1 MRIVQRREPAKTWS
15 LLGDVRKKPSEYEV
29 VTAKLHYHY
38 RRQPAPFELD
48 PNTPINTWYLRY
60 REGSPFQTDTWEGFR
75 DPHQLTYQ
83 VYVRRQAERE
93 TYLENL
99 VDEFERRNHDAKL
112 QTDWVRVLDRLY
124 LPARFPMHALQMSAL
139 YEAQMAPSSF
149 ITNAAYFQAAD
160 EQRRIQWLAYRAK
173 SLSLEHD
180 AELASSA
187 YTRRRWEE
195 DAVWQPLRET
205 VEKMLIAYDWGE
217 AFVALNLIVKPVFDE
232 VFIVQLAELARAH
245 EDALL
250 SLMLDDFALD
260 IQRSRDWSVALVQY
274 AVAQRPANA
283 GLLKQWVDQ
292 WKPLAYRGMEGVVEV
307 FGEAPLGLDARAVS
321 SKVRAAHHAFLAQ
334 CGLNADQQAFVSA
347 QNLDGYALQDQEV
360 TPMATELQKSGIDA
374 IGDMV
379 AWGAH
384 FCLFYETK
392 DDLLD
397 ALISYCKSGLE
408 NEEYCLW
415 VVTEPLAIEEATA
428 ALKQAVPDFDSYL
441 ADDRVEIVSANDFFL
456 QGGTFDRER
465 VAEALVAKL
474 AGLSARGYAGVR
486 LTGDTSWVTKKDWIP
501 FCELEDGINQV
512 IGDQRLAVLCT
523 YSLAACGAY
532 EILDAVRTHQFALVR
547 REGNWVVIET
557 AALKQAKAEIKRL
570 NVELE
575 QRVVERTSEL
585 MKASEALRETN
596 AELTRV
602 SRLTTMGELT
612 ASIAHEVNQP
622 LTAITNNSNACL
634 RLLADRSL
642 DPEVLQR
649 ALEEIVADGTRA
661 SDVISRIRAFIKK
674 TPAEKNRLDI
684 NEAIQEVLAL
694 AGHELEKNR
703 IFVECKMTK
712 TLPLVWADRV
722 QLQQVLLN
730 LIMNG
735 IEAMTAVTDRRRVLR
750 VESRT
755 DESGDIVVAV
765 RDSGIG
771 FGSEADRVFT
781 PFFTTKPN
789 GMGMGLPISRSLIE
803 GHGGRL
809 WAEPNVPHG
818 TAFSFTLPIGNG
830 SADD

>member
-1 MRIVQRREPAKTWS
+1 MAMVRRREPPKTWS
-15 LLGDVRKKPSEYEV
+15 LLGDVRRKPSEYEV

-48 PNTPINTWYLRY
+48 PNTPINTWYIRY
-60 REGSPFQTDTWEGFR
+60 REGSPLQADTWEGFR

-83 VYVRRQAERE
+83 VYVQRQAERE

-99 VDEFERRNHDAKL
+99 VDEFERRNHDARL

-217 AFVALNLIVKPVFDE
+217 AFVALNLIVKPVFDA
-232 VFIVQLAELARAH
+232 VFNVQLAELARSH

-250 SLMLDDFALD
+250 ALMLDDFALD
-260 IQRSRDWSVALVQY
+260 SQRSCDWTVALVQY

-283 GLLKQWVDQ
+283 GLLRQWVDQ
-292 WKPLAYRGMEGVVEV
+292 WKPLTYRGMEGVVEV
-307 FGEAPLGLDARAVS
+307 FGQAPSPLEPRVVS
-321 SKVRAAHHAFLAQ
+321 AKVRAAHHAFLAQ

-347 QNLDGYALQDQEV
+347 QNLDGYAVQDQEV
-360 TPMATELQKSGIDA
+360 IPMATELQKSGIDV

-415 VVTEPLAIEEATA
+415 VVTEPLTIEEATA

-456 QGGTFDRER
+456 QGGAFDRKR
-465 VAEALVAKL
+465 VAEAMVAKL

-512 IGDQRLAVLCT
+512 IGNQRLAVLCT

-532 EILDAVRTHQFALVR
+532 EILDAVRTHQFALAR

-570 NVELE
+570 NEELE

-585 MKASEALRETN
+585 MKASEALREAQ
-596 AELTRV
+596 AELARV
-602 SRLTTMGELT
+602 TRLTAMGELT
-612 ASIAHEVNQP
+612 GSIGHELNQP
-622 LTAITNNSNACL
+622 LAGAVANGDACL
-634 RLLADRSL
+634 AWLSSEPPNL
-642 DPEVLQR
+642 DEAR
-649 ALEEIVADGTRA
+649 AAAGRMIEAVTLTSDIVR
-661 SDVISRIRAFIKK
+661 RIRDLFKK
-674 TPAEKNRLDI
+674 AAPERVRVNI
-684 NEAIQEVLAL
+684 NEVIEATFGLIRSEALRNNVSFKSELGPQLPFVL
-694 AGHELEKNR
+694 G
-703 IFVECKMTK
+703 
-712 TLPLVWADRV
+712 DRV
-722 QLQQVLLN
+722 QLQQVVLN
-730 LIMNG
+730 LMMNG
-735 IEAMTAVTDRRRVLR
+735 IEAMRSVDDRIRQLRIRSATQDPNQVLVTVADSGSGIDPQIIRRVFEPFYTR
-750 VESRT
+750 KPK
-755 DESGDIVVAV
+755 
-765 RDSGIG
+765 GI
-771 FGSEADRVFT
+771 
-781 PFFTTKPN
+781 
-789 GMGMGLPISRSLIE
+789 GMGLAISRSIIE
-803 GHGGRL
+803 AHGGRL
-809 WAEPNVPHG
+809 WAEPKTG
-818 TAFSFTLPIGNG
+818 QGATLQFTLP
-830 SADD
+830 ADI

>member
-1 MRIVQRREPAKTWS
+1 MATVLRREPPKTWS
-15 LLGDVRKKPSEYEV
+15 LLGDVRRKPSEYEV

-60 REGSPFQTDTWEGFR
+60 REGSPLQADTWEGFR

-83 VYVRRQAERE
+83 VYVQRQAERE

-99 VDEFERRNHDAKL
+99 VDEFERRNHDARL

-160 EQRRIQWLAYRAK
+160 EQRRIQWTAYRAK

-180 AELASSA
+180 AQLASSA

-217 AFVALNLIVKPVFDE
+217 AFVALNLIVKPVFDA
-232 VFIVQLAELARAH
+232 VFNVQLAELARSH

-250 SLMLDDFALD
+250 ALMLDDFALD
-260 IQRSRDWSVALVQY
+260 SQRSCDWTVALVQY
-274 AVAQRPANA
+274 AVAQRPANR

-307 FGEAPLGLDARAVS
+307 FGQAPRPLEARAVS
-321 SKVRAAHHAFLAQ
+321 AKVRAAHHAFLAQ

-347 QNLDGYALQDQEV
+347 QNLDGYAVQDQEV
-360 TPMATELQKSGIDA
+360 TPMATELQKSGIDV

-415 VVTEPLAIEEATA
+415 VVTEPLTIEEATA
-428 ALKQAVPDFDSYL
+428 ALKQAVPDFDSYV

-456 QGGTFDRER
+456 QGGTFDRKR
-465 VAEALVAKL
+465 VAEAMVAKL

-512 IGDQRLAVLCT
+512 IGNQRLAVLCT

-532 EILDAVRTHQFALVR
+532 EILDAVRTHQFALAR

-570 NVELE
+570 NEELE

-585 MKASEALRETN
+585 MTASEALREAQ
-596 AELTRV
+596 AELARV
-602 SRLTTMGELT
+602 TRLTAMGELT
-612 ASIAHEVNQP
+612 GSIGHELNQP
-622 LTAITNNSNACL
+622 LAGAVANGDACL
-634 RLLADRSL
+634 AWLSSEPPNL
-642 DPEVLQR
+642 DEAR
-649 ALEEIVADGTRA
+649 AAAGRMIEAVTLTSDIVR
-661 SDVISRIRAFIKK
+661 RIRDLFKK
-674 TPAEKNRLDI
+674 AAPERVRVNI
-684 NEAIQEVLAL
+684 NEVIEATFGLIRSEALRNNVSFKRELGPKLPFVL
-694 AGHELEKNR
+694 G
-703 IFVECKMTK
+703 
-712 TLPLVWADRV
+712 DRV
-722 QLQQVLLN
+722 QLQQVVLN
-730 LIMNG
+730 LMMNG
-735 IEAMTAVTDRRRVLR
+735 IEAMRSVDDRIRQLRIRSARQDPNQVLVTVADSGSGIDPQIIRRVFEPFYTR
-750 VESRT
+750 KPK
-755 DESGDIVVAV
+755 
-765 RDSGIG
+765 GI
-771 FGSEADRVFT
+771 
-781 PFFTTKPN
+781 
-789 GMGMGLPISRSLIE
+789 GMGLAISRSIIE
-803 GHGGRL
+803 AHGGRL
-809 WAEPNVPHG
+809 WAEPKTG
-818 TAFSFTLPIGNG
+818 QGATLQFTLPAVI
-830 SADD
+830 

>member
-1 MRIVQRREPAKTWS
+1 MATVLRREPPKTWS
-15 LLGDVRKKPSEYEV
+15 LLGDVRRKPSEYEV

-60 REGSPFQTDTWEGFR
+60 REGSPLQADTWEGFR

-83 VYVRRQAERE
+83 VYVQRQAERE

-99 VDEFERRNHDAKL
+99 VDEFERRNHDARL

-217 AFVALNLIVKPVFDE
+217 AFVALNLIVKPVFDAL
-232 VFIVQLAELARAH
+232 FNVQLAELARSH

-250 SLMLDDFALD
+250 ALMLDDFALD
-260 IQRSRDWSVALVQY
+260 SQRSCDWTVALVQY

-283 GLLKQWVDQ
+283 GLLKQWMDQ
-292 WKPLAYRGMEGVVEV
+292 WQPLAYRGMEGVVEV
-307 FGEAPLGLDARAVS
+307 FGQAPSPLEPRVVS
-321 SKVRAAHHAFLAQ
+321 AKVRAAHDVFLAR
-334 CGLNADQQAFVSA
+334 CGLNALSAHTHIQQGLESSR
-347 QNLDGYALQDQEV
+347 LGGD
-360 TPMATELQKSGIDA
+360 PMSTEMRKSGIDV

-379 AWGAH
+379 GWGAH

-392 DDLLD
+392 EDLLD

-408 NEEYCLW
+408 NKEYCLW
-415 VVTEPLAIEEATA
+415 VVAEPLTIREATD
-428 ALKQAVPDFDSYL
+428 ALKDAVPNLDSYL
-441 ADDRVEIVSANDFFL
+441 AESRVEVLSASDFFL
-456 QGGTFDRER
+456 QGGKFDRER
-465 VAEALVAKL
+465 VTDALFAKL
-474 AGLSARGYAGVR
+474 ADVSAKGYTGVR
-486 LTGDTSWVTKKDWIP
+486 LTGDTSWVTKKDWTP
-501 FCELEDGINQV
+501 FCELEEGINQV

-523 YSLAACGAY
+523 YSLAACDAY
-532 EILDAVRTHQFALVR
+532 QILDAVRSHQFALAR
-547 REGNWVVIET
+547 RHGSWDVIET
-557 AALKQAKAEIKRL
+557 AAVKRAKAEIKRL
-570 NVELE
+570 NEELE
-575 QRVVERTSEL
+575 QRVVQRTSEL
-585 MKASEALRETN
+585 MKASEALRETQ
-596 AELTRV
+596 AELTQV

-622 LTAITNNSNACL
+622 LTAITNNGYACL
-634 RLLADRSL
+634 RLLANRNL
-642 DPEVLQR
+642 DSEVLRR

-661 SDVISRIRAFIKK
+661 SAVISRIRAFIKK
-674 TPAEKNRLDI
+674 TPAEKSELDI
-684 NEAIQEVLAL
+684 NEVIQEVLAL
-694 AGHELEKNR
+694 ASHELQKNR
-703 IFVECKMTK
+703 ILVECQLAKP
-712 TLPLVWADRV
+712 LPLVLADRIE
-722 QLQQVLLN
+722 LQQILLN

-735 IEAMTAVTDRRRVLR
+735 IEAMTAVTDRPRVLW
-750 VESRT
+750 VQSRIG
-755 DESGDIVVAV
+755 ESGDILVGV

-789 GMGMGLPISRSLIE
+789 GMGMGLPISRSLVE
-803 GHGGRL
+803 DHGGRL

-818 TAFSFTLPIGNG
+818 TLFSFILPVAEGV
-830 SADD
+830 SS

>member
-1 MRIVQRREPAKTWS
+1 MAMVRRREPPKTWS
-15 LLGDVRKKPSEYEV
+15 LLGDVRRKPSEYEV

-48 PNTPINTWYLRY
+48 PNTPINTWYIRY
-60 REGSPFQTDTWEGFR
+60 REGSPLQADTWEGFR

-83 VYVRRQAERE
+83 VYVQRQAERE

-99 VDEFERRNHDAKL
+99 VDEFERRNHDARL

-217 AFVALNLIVKPVFDE
+217 AFVALNLIVKPVFDA
-232 VFIVQLAELARAH
+232 VFNVQLAELARSH

-250 SLMLDDFALD
+250 ALMLDDFALD
-260 IQRSRDWSVALVQY
+260 SQRSCDWTVALVQY

-307 FGEAPLGLDARAVS
+307 FGQAPSPLEPRVVS
-321 SKVRAAHHAFLAQ
+321 AKVRAAHHAFLAQ

-347 QNLDGYALQDQEV
+347 QNLDGYAVQDQEV
-360 TPMATELQKSGIDA
+360 TPMATELQKSGIDV

-415 VVTEPLAIEEATA
+415 VVTEPLTIEEATA

-456 QGGTFDRER
+456 QGGAFDRKR
-465 VAEALVAKL
+465 VAEAMVAKL

-512 IGDQRLAVLCT
+512 IGNQRLAVLCT

-532 EILDAVRTHQFALVR
+532 EILDAVRTHQFALAR

-570 NVELE
+570 NEELE

-585 MKASEALRETN
+585 MKASEALREAQ
-596 AELTRV
+596 AELARV
-602 SRLTTMGELT
+602 TRLTAMGELT
-612 ASIAHEVNQP
+612 GSIGHELNQP
-622 LTAITNNSNACL
+622 LAGAVANGDACL
-634 RLLADRSL
+634 AWLSSEPPNL
-642 DPEVLQR
+642 DEAR
-649 ALEEIVADGTRA
+649 AAAGRMIEAVTLTSDIVR
-661 SDVISRIRAFIKK
+661 RIRDLFKK
-674 TPAEKNRLDI
+674 AAPERVRVNI
-684 NEAIQEVLAL
+684 NEVIEATFGLIRSEALRNNVSFKRELGPQLPFVL
-694 AGHELEKNR
+694 G
-703 IFVECKMTK
+703 
-712 TLPLVWADRV
+712 DRV
-722 QLQQVLLN
+722 QLQQVVLN
-730 LIMNG
+730 LMMNG
-735 IEAMTAVTDRRRVLR
+735 IEAMRSVDDRIRQLRIRSATQDPNQVLVTVADSGSGIDPQIIRRVFEPFYTR
-750 VESRT
+750 KPK
-755 DESGDIVVAV
+755 
-765 RDSGIG
+765 GI
-771 FGSEADRVFT
+771 
-781 PFFTTKPN
+781 
-789 GMGMGLPISRSLIE
+789 GMGLAISRSIIE
-803 GHGGRL
+803 AHGGRL
-809 WAEPNVPHG
+809 WAEPKTG
-818 TAFSFTLPIGNG
+818 QGATLQFTLP
-830 SADD
+830 ADI